1 MADKNYNRI
10 EDIKSR
16 LYNRKNINSVDQLE
30 GKLHN
35 IQYKIDEDWSKED
48 KEDYNMKKSKMK
60 KKRTPIF
67 KFFFIG
73 SIIFFVIA
81 IGFAFYKFSNNGTLV
96 SNKNIDIVV
105 LGNAFTKGGKDLPLQ
120 IEITN
125 KNNADLELSNLL
137 ISYPS
142 GASNNIADIIRLPRD
157 PIGTIKP
164 GQRIIR
170 NVKVKLFGEEKSI
183 RDITFSLEY
192 HPEGSNAIFTKIE
205 KYPVTISSAPLSLFI
220 NAPDTI
226 TSDQD
231 FSFKVKTVLNSSL
244 PSGSPTILQISYPNN
259 FVFESAVPEA
269 TFSNTT
275 WNLSKLS
282 LTNPIAITIK
292 GRLVGQN
299 GDEQVFHAYVGK
311 SDTDNQSVVGIVYN
325 SLLHSIIIKKPFL
338 AAKILING
346 QNLLNF
352 TASSGTTIPVQISWQ
367 NNLPALVTNAQIIV
381 GLSGNVLDRSNV
393 DPGTGFY
400 DSSNNQII
408 WDKNTTPQLASI
420 EPGGSGT
427 LNFKIKSIS
436 LIGNLT
442 SIKNPQIELSVSIKG
457 IRPDSGSAF
466 KGINNFSKKIIKI
479 LSNFQIASSASYASG
494 ALPPKAENETK
505 YVVVWTLSNTSNMIT
520 GAQAQSI
527 LPIYINWVGPL
538 TGGNENISYNK
549 ITREVTWNIGSV
561 NPNVGFNSSREA
573 SFMISLNPSLSQVQS
588 IPQLMKSV
596 FLTGTD
602 SFAGVPI
609 KSEYGAITTML
620 PNDPAFKQGD
630 QRVVK

>member
-1 MADKNYNRI
+1 MADKNYSRI
-10 EDIKSR
+10 EDIKSS
-16 LYNRKNINSVDQLE
+16 LYNRKNVDSLNQLE

-35 IQYKIDEDWSKED
+35 IQYKVDEDWSKED
-48 KEDYNMKKSKMK
+48 KEDRDKEEIKMK
-60 KKRTPIF
+60 KKKTPVF
-67 KFFFIG
+67 KIFFIG
-73 SIIFFVIA
+73 SIIFFIIA
-81 IGFAFYKFSNNGTLV
+81 LSFAFYKFSNNGTLV
-96 SNKNIDIVV
+96 SNKNIDITI
-105 LGNAFTKGGKDLPLQ
+105 LGNAFTKGGEDLPLQ

-125 KNNADLELSNLL
+125 KNNAKLELANLL

-142 GASNNIADIIRLPRD
+142 GASNDIADIIRLPRNS
-157 PIGTIKP
+157 IGTIEP
-164 GQRIIR
+164 GQTIIR

-192 HPEGSNAIFTKIE
+192 HPEGSNAIFTKIK
-205 KYPVTISSAPLSLFI
+205 KYPVTISSAPLSLYI
-220 NAPDTI
+220 NAPNTI

-231 FSFKVKTVLNSSL
+231 FSFEVKAVLNSSL
-244 PSGSPTILQISYPNN
+244 PGGSPTILQISYPNN
-259 FVFESAVPEA
+259 FVFESSTPEA

-275 WNLSKLS
+275 WNLSNLS
-282 LTNPIAITIK
+282 VTNPVAITIK

-311 SDTDNQSVVGIVYN
+311 SDTNNQSVVGIVYN

-338 AAKILING
+338 SAKILVNS
-346 QNLLNF
+346 QDLPSF
-352 TASSGTTIPVQISWQ
+352 TAFPGDNIPVQISWQ
-367 NNLPALVTNAQIIV
+367 NNLPTLITNAQIIV
-381 GLSGNVLDRSNV
+381 SLSGNVLDKSNV
-393 DPGTGFY
+393 NSGSGFY

-408 WDKNTTPQLASI
+408 WDKNTTSQLASI
-420 EPGGSGT
+420 EPGGTGT

-442 SIKNPQIELSVSIKG
+442 SIKDPQIEINVSIKG
-457 IRPDSGSAF
+457 IQPNSGSAL

-494 ALPPKAENETK
+494 ALPPKAEKETK
-505 YVVVWTLSNTSNMIT
+505 YVVVWTLSNTSNIIT
-520 GAQAQSI
+520 GARAQSI
-527 LPIYINWVGPL
+527 LPIYVNWVGPL

-549 ITREVTWNIGSV
+549 ITREVIWNIGLV
-561 NPNVGFNSSREA
+561 NPNVGFSSNREA

-588 IPQLMKSV
+588 VPQLMKKV

-609 KSEYGAITTML
+609 KSGYRAITTML
-620 PNDPAFKQGD
+620 PNDPSFKQGD
-630 QRVVK
+630 QQVVK